1 MDVCHWRTCL
11 ANFHSIPQLTCDPSS
26 DGEIQHAQQPLIG
39 TWPHT
44 DKNLQ
49 LRFGIEVQNSGT
61 KGLWGV
67 CINSWTKKKAER
79 IKYYGGQC
87 SSNNAPPNCAVTYA
101 KQSHTPAPSSH
112 IAGSTKCKK
121 GPANIAGV
129 APLAWFRSLVGPEKL
144 NKTRRRTLHA

>member
-67 CINSWTKKKAER
+67 CINSWTKKRLK
-79 IKYYGGQC
+79 GL
-87 SSNNAPPNCAVTYA
+87 
-101 KQSHTPAPSSH
+101 
-112 IAGSTKCKK
+112 STMEDS
-121 GPANIAGV
+121 V
-129 APLAWFRSLVGPEKL
+129 AATMRHQIVL
-144 NKTRRRTLHA
+144 